1 MAKKTFELSL
11 AELEDITRELDNNEL
26 SLDDSLKKFDKGME
40 LIKFCSTKLDQAQKK
55 VDLLLQKDG
64 EIKTEPF
71 NNDTGETS

>member
-1 MAKKTFELSL
+1 MAKKTFESSL